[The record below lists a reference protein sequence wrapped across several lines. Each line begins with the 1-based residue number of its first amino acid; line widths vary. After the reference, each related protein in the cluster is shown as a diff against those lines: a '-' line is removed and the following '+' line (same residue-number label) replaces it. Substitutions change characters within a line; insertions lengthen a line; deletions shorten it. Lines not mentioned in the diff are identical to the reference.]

1 MPEVIGFTYNDNW
14 RLAVTGCLLVS
25 PRDYGLVIHEGLI
38 DAITADFAYHG
49 CPTPGRNG
57 IMRRLLVGVDT
68 NIPAHHLMAS
78 MVI

>member
-38 DAITADFAYHG
+38 DAIALWFAMRQ
-49 CPTPGRNG
+49 CLAVGRNDTA
-57 IMRRLLVGVDT
+57 RRLSHRIDT
-68 NIPAHHLMAS
+68 NIPAHHS
-78 MVI
+78 TPFPVV